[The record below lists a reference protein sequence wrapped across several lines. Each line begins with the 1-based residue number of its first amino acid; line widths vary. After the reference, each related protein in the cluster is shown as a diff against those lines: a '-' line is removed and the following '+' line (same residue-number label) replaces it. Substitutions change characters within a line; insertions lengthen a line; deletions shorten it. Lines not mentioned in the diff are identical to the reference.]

1 MKYSTEEK
9 LTCVLTDATGR
20 HFTVN
25 TEHIIKY
32 NPRRTTEVVDP
43 SAIIPRPVIDDPDP
57 YPSRTAKV
65 PEEKRET
72 RIEEIHRLLERG
84 DKRPRAVAP
93 RLPGGF
99 FFVWNDG
106 KWHRCYRD

>member
-72 RIEEIHRLLERG
+72 RIEEIHRLIERDEKKISSIPKIISG
-84 DKRPRAVAP
+84 IIQIE
-93 RLPGGF
+93 L
-99 FFVWNDG
+99 
-106 KWHRCYRD
+106 

>member
-43 SAIIPRPVIDDPDP
+43 SAIIPRLVIDDSDP

-72 RIEEIHRLLERG
+72 RIEEIHRLLERDEKKISSIPKIISG
-84 DKRPRAVAP
+84 IIQIE
-93 RLPGGF
+93 L
-99 FFVWNDG
+99 
-106 KWHRCYRD
+106 